1 MPRTYSEVTNRL
13 RMGSRRKSSVQLV
26 ATFAAVQMPAQT
38 VMFIDLQE
46 FTSTCA
52 KVGSVVSS
60 LFTMGSV

>member
-1 MPRTYSEVTNRL
+1 MPRTSSDVTKRL
-13 RMGSRRKSSVQLV
+13 RMGSRRKSSVQRV
-26 ATFAAVQMPAQT
+26 TTFVSVQLPDQT

-52 KVGSVVSS
+52 KVGSVVAS